1 VKDPLGRHTIV
12 YIHNSKMT
20 SQIKTEAYG
29 AMIPQERGIKGIV
42 QFIMFYSPILES
54 VGKMVRKP
62 CDALLHANI

>member
-1 VKDPLGRHTIV
+1 
-12 YIHNSKMT
+12 
-20 SQIKTEAYG
+20 
-29 AMIPQERGIKGIV
+29 MIPQERGIKGIV